1 MTQLLEVKG
10 RNGTLIVTEKKI
22 IIQRKGLVALIN
34 KGSASDKEIPIK
46 NISAIEYFKGNML
59 TNGKIQF
66 SVPGEIAAFQS
77 KPGGF
82 EENTIIF
89 LKKQAPAFL
98 KAKEMIEELKEKL
111 EQNTNTTVNQ
121 VSSADELK
129 KFAKLKEQG
138 LITQEEFDQ
147 KKKQILGL

>member
-10 RNGTLIVTEKKI
+10 RNGTLVVTDKKI
-22 IIQRKGLVALIN
+22 IIKRKGLVALLN

-46 NISAIEYFKGNML
+46 NISAIEYFKGNMMV
-59 TNGKIQF
+59 NGKIQF
-66 SVPGEIAAFQS
+66 SVPGEIAVV

-89 LKKQAPAFL
+89 LKKQAADFL

-111 EQNTNTTVNQ
+111 EQESHQVVNQ
-121 VSSADELK
+121 VSTADELK
-129 KFAKLKEQG
+129 KFAELKEQG
-138 LITQEEFDQ
+138 LITEEEFNA
-147 KKKQILGL
+147 KKKALLGL